1 MIDTVRTLS
10 DSCSLSLQMTSLI
23 IKKEAHV
30 RIRQLT
36 APNGSAANG
45 ERRNRGTGSCSA
57 GNSVVNVSTSQC
69 PREGQ
74 ADTFCIIEV
83 FYIIFP

>member
-1 MIDTVRTLS
+1 M
-10 DSCSLSLQMTSLI
+10 
-23 IKKEAHV
+23 

-45 ERRNRGTGSCSA
+45 ERRNGKTGSRSA
-57 GNSVVNVSTSQC
+57 GNGVVNACTSQC

-74 ADTFCIIEV
+74 ADTSCIIEV